1 MGFLKMS
8 AEFEKN
14 LITEMALQPPVE
26 FQNERA
32 EYQKLMMAYYA
43 AMREVQTKFEIL
55 NDELNVMYSRN
66 PIEFIK
72 VRIKKSQSVLDKL
85 SRYGLE
91 KTLDNLKHINDI
103 AGVRIVCTYV
113 DDIYEIANMFVR
125 QDDITLIQ
133 IKDYIKKPKENGYRS
148 LHLTI
153 EIPVYFSDSKRKLR
167 VEVQIRTI
175 AMDFWASLEHDMKYK
190 HDVEIKPSLKEDLKA
205 CAEII
210 ADTDI
215 RMQKIKN
222 ELDKSLPKSN
232 LYKDA
237 EVFK

>member
-1 MGFLKMS
+1 MS
-8 AEFEKN
+8 IELEKN
-14 LITEMALQPPVE
+14 LITDSMLKPPVE
-26 FQNERA
+26 FNNQQA
-32 EYQKLMMAYYA
+32 EYQRLMMAYYS

-55 NDELNVMYSRN
+55 NDELNMRYSRN

-72 VRIKKSQSVLDKL
+72 VRLKKSQSILDKL
-85 SRYGLE
+85 SRYGLDR
-91 KTLDNLKHINDI
+91 TLDNLKHINDI
-103 AGVRIVCTYV
+103 AGVRIVCTYL

-125 QDDITLIQ
+125 QDDVTLIQ

-153 EIPVYFSDSKRKLR
+153 EIPVYFSDSKRRVR

-190 HDVEIKPSLKEDLKA
+190 NTVKIPVELKDELKK

-210 ADTDI
+210 ASTDSE
-215 RMQKIKN
+215 MQKIKN
-222 ELDKSLPKSN
+222 ELDTILKN
-232 LYKDA
+232 ID
-237 EVFK
+237 

>member
-1 MGFLKMS
+1 MS

-14 LITEMALQPPVE
+14 LITESALQLPLE

-55 NDELNVMYSRN
+55 NDELNVRYMRN

-72 VRIKKSQSVLDKL
+72 VRIKKSQSILDKL
-85 SRYGLE
+85 VRYGLD
-91 KTLDNLKHINDI
+91 KTLENLKHINDI

-113 DDIYEIANMFVR
+113 KDIYEIANMFVR
-125 QDDITLIQ
+125 QDDVTLIQ

-190 HDVEIKPSLKEDLKA
+190 RDIVIKESLRSDLKA

-210 ADTDI
+210 ANTDLK
-215 RMQKIKN
+215 MQKIKD
-222 ELDKSLPKSN
+222 ELDEAFLETTQVRP
-232 LYKDA
+232 L

>member
-1 MGFLKMS
+1 
-8 AEFEKN
+8 
-14 LITEMALQPPVE
+14 MALQPPVE

-55 NDELNVMYSRN
+55 NDELNIMYLRN

-190 HDVEIKPSLKEDLKA
+190 REVEINPSLKEDLKA

-215 RMQKIKN
+215 KMQKIKN

>member
-1 MGFLKMS
+1 MS
-8 AEFEKN
+8 TEFEKT
-14 LITEMALQPPVE
+14 LITEMSVQPPVE
-26 FQNERA
+26 FQNEHV
-32 EYQKLMMAYYA
+32 EYQKLMMAYYG

-55 NDELNVMYSRN
+55 NDELNINYSRN

-72 VRIKKSQSVLDKL
+72 VRIKKNQSILDKL

-113 DDIYEIANMFVR
+113 DDIYEIANMFVK

-133 IKDYIKKPKENGYRS
+133 IKDYIKKPKNNGYRS

-167 VEVQIRTI
+167 VEVQVRTI

-190 HDVEIKPSLKEDLKA
+190 REFEIKESLKDDLRA
-205 CAEII
+205 CADII

-222 ELDKSLPKSN
+222 ELDKSVIEKRL
-232 LYKDA
+232 LKDV

>member
-1 MGFLKMS
+1 MS
-8 AEFEKN
+8 IELEKN
-14 LITEMALQPPVE
+14 LLTEVTLTAPME
-26 FQNERA
+26 FIHQQA
-32 EYQKLMMAYYA
+32 EYQRLMMAYYA

-55 NDELNVMYSRN
+55 NDELNVRYKRN

-72 VRIKKSQSVLDKL
+72 VRLKKSQSILEKL

-91 KTLDNLKHINDI
+91 RTLDNLKQINDI
-103 AGVRIVCTYV
+103 AGVRIVCTYL
-113 DDIYEIANMFVR
+113 DDIYEIANMFVS
-125 QDDITLIQ
+125 QDDVTLIQ

-153 EIPVYFSDSKRKLR
+153 EIPVYFSDSKPRLR

-190 HDVEIKPSLKEDLKA
+190 KHVQIPKELREELKS

-210 ADTDI
+210 STTDL

-222 ELDKSLPKSN
+222 ELDKVVIQ
-232 LYKDA
+232 A
-237 EVFK
+237 EKGDQI

>member
-1 MGFLKMS
+1 MS

-14 LITEMALQPPVE
+14 LFTEMSIQPPVE
-26 FQNERA
+26 FQDSKD
-32 EYQKLMMAYYA
+32 EYKKLMMAYYA

-55 NDELNVMYSRN
+55 NDELNLRHSRN

-72 VRIKKSQSVLDKL
+72 VRIKKSQSILDKL
-85 SRYGLE
+85 SRYGLD
-91 KTLDNLKHINDI
+91 KTLDNLKQINDI

-125 QDDITLIQ
+125 QDDVTLVQ
-133 IKDYIKKPKENGYRS
+133 IKDYIKKPKPNGYRS

-190 HDVEIKPSLKEDLKA
+190 KDLDTLPALKEELKQ
-205 CAEII
+205 CAEVI

-222 ELDKSLPKSN
+222 RLDEGNQAPIEKSENSL
-232 LYKDA
+232 
-237 EVFK
+237 

>member
-1 MGFLKMS
+1 MS

-14 LITEMALQPPVE
+14 LFTEMSIQPPVE
-26 FQNERA
+26 FQDSKD
-32 EYQKLMMAYYA
+32 EYKKLMMAYYA

-55 NDELNVMYSRN
+55 NDELNLRHSRN

-72 VRIKKSQSVLDKL
+72 VRIKKSQSILDKL
-85 SRYGLE
+85 SRYGLD
-91 KTLDNLKHINDI
+91 KTLDNLKQINDI

-125 QDDITLIQ
+125 QDDVTLVQ
-133 IKDYIKKPKENGYRS
+133 IKDYIKKPKPNGYRS

-190 HDVEIKPSLKEDLKA
+190 KDLDTLPALKEELKQ
-205 CAEII
+205 CAEVI
-210 ADTDI
+210 ANTDI

-222 ELDKSLPKSN
+222 RLDEGNQAPIEKSENSL
-232 LYKDA
+232 
-237 EVFK
+237 

>member
-1 MGFLKMS
+1 MS
-8 AEFEKN
+8 AELDKN
-14 LITEMALQPPVE
+14 LFTEMGILPPSE
-26 FQNERA
+26 FKDDKA

-55 NDELNVMYSRN
+55 NDELNLRHSRN

-72 VRIKKSQSVLDKL
+72 VRIKKSNSILEKL
-85 SRYGLE
+85 SRYGLD
-91 KTLDNLKHINDI
+91 KTMDNLKHINDI

-125 QDDITLIQ
+125 QDDVTLVQ

-190 HDVEIKPSLKEDLKA
+190 KDLEIMPTLQEELKKCADVIS
-205 CAEII
+205 
-210 ADTDI
+210 DTDL

-222 ELDKSLPKSN
+222 DLDKAHHESN
-232 LYKDA
+232 LMNR
-237 EVFK
+237 EV

>member
-26 FQNERA
+26 FQSERA

-55 NDELNVMYSRN
+55 NDELNIMYLRN

-190 HDVEIKPSLKEDLKA
+190 REVEINPSLKEDLKA

-215 RMQKIKN
+215 KMQKIKN

>member
-1 MGFLKMS
+1 MS

-14 LITEMALQPPVE
+14 LITESALQPPLE

-55 NDELNVMYSRN
+55 NDELNVRYMRN

-72 VRIKKSQSVLDKL
+72 VRIKKSQSILDKL
-85 SRYGLE
+85 VRYGLD
-91 KTLDNLKHINDI
+91 KTLENLKHINDI

-113 DDIYEIANMFVR
+113 KDIYEIANMFVR
-125 QDDITLIQ
+125 QDDVTLIQ

-190 HDVEIKPSLKEDLKA
+190 RDIVIKESLRSDLKT

-210 ADTDI
+210 ADTDLK
-215 RMQKIKN
+215 MQKIKD
-222 ELDKSLPKSN
+222 ELDEASLETARVRP
-232 LYKDA
+232 L